1 MCGGIGRPVIPALG
15 RQREEDFE
23 FKVRLSFMVVRLCLR
38 KKNQFGEVG
47 QWVKALDT
55 KPDLRSVQD
64 PEVEREN

>member
-1 MCGGIGRPVIPALG
+1 MTPALG

-23 FKVRLSFMVVRLCLR
+23 FKVTLSFIVVRLSW
-38 KKNQFGEVG
+38 KKNQAGEVG